1 MPSAFNALVIGQ
13 SNAANHGASPRR
25 VDDPRARAFFAGRFL
40 PLNDP
45 LPGGTGSGGSV
56 WTRLAPRLL
65 GGGAYD
71 AVTFA
76 LAAAGGVTVADL
88 APGGSANAMVTRA
101 VAAAAQAGLAFTHV
115 LFHQGE
121 RDTMLGTRRA
131 AYQRA
136 LEALIAQLRAAG
148 VVAPVYICRASYRFG
163 ITSDEV
169 RAAQTA
175 AVDRAPDLFP
185 GPDTDAL
192 GAPCRAD
199 NTHFSD
205 SGLEKFAAL
214 WLDALLPAADA
225 RGAAAASCEAI

>member
-13 SNAANHGASPRR
+13 SNAANHGPSPRR

-45 LPGGTGSGGSV
+45 LPGGTGAGGSV

-65 GGGAYD
+65 DGGGYD

-76 LAAAGGVTVADL
+76 LAAAGGVTVGDL
-88 APGGSANAMVTRA
+88 APGGPANAMVTRA

-121 RDTMLGTRRA
+121 RDTMQGTRRA
-131 AYQRA
+131 AYRRA

-148 VVAPVYICRASYRFG
+148 VAAPVYICRASYRFG
-163 ITSDEV
+163 VTSDEV

-175 AVDRAPDLFP
+175 VVDGAPDLFP

-192 GAPCRAD
+192 GALYRAD

-205 SGLEKFAAL
+205 SGLEKFAVL
-214 WLDALLPAADA
+214 WLDALSSAAA
-225 RGAAAASCEAI
+225 RAEVAASCGVR